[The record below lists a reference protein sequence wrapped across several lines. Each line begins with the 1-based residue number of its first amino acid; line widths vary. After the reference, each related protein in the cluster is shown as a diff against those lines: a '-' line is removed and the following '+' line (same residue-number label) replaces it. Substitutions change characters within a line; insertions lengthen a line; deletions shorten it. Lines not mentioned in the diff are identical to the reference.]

1 MRFFLNWLLT
11 SIAIAV
17 AAFIVPGIQP
27 FGTADPWLSPSWACS
42 SGSSTPW

>member
-17 AAFIVPGIQP
+17 ATFIVPGIQP
-27 FGTADPWLSPSWACS
+27 FGMADP
-42 SGSSTPW
+42 